1 MTFGYRS
8 KLFALNLASTLMLAL
23 MLSIG
28 VDQALMQWAE
38 DQQRAGLARSAQ
50 AAHVLIEHAHSER
63 HARQLLSRFGARAG
77 VQVVLQ
83 PITSTTS
90 PSPRSAPTTR
100 VVISGTPMEIR
111 VTRSPEPDED
121 PMRQVRLIL
130 ALVSLMGLLSA
141 VLLTVLA
148 TRVMTRTLGALLDYA
163 RALSGEVAAPVSSDR
178 WRDLAQITAS
188 SSALTEELEGSVQ
201 TLARERDR
209 ISAVLETMHEAVIAL
224 DARYQITLMNRAAR
238 EFLAP
243 QLSTLA
249 RGPEGERLTDLVK
262 LPALLELIEGLEA
275 GEAQAAKVTEFSLPG
290 PPPRRVAA
298 HLSANASRGYVL
310 VLHDVTELRKLEVM
324 RRDFMTNISHELRTP
339 VSVIQSTSE
348 TLLDGAI
355 DDPHHARGFVDAI
368 HRNAERLGRLI
379 HDLLDISRLE
389 SGRMALHP
397 EPVSLFGVSLHVIDT
412 LERKIQDHHLE
423 IELDVDMD
431 MLVLADPKALDQ
443 IVFNLIDNAI
453 KYTPAGGVIEVR
465 ASRQPSKRDPSRQ
478 DVRLEVIDQGPGLDA
493 EHRNRVFERFYRVDK
508 GRSRDQ
514 GGTGLGLSIVKH
526 LAQAMSGRVGVR
538 PNEPRGC
545 IFWVRLP
552 DVSGTIE
559 LDD

>member
-38 DQQRAGLARSAQ
+38 EQQRAGLARSAQ

-77 VQVVLQ
+77 VQVVLL
-83 PITSTTS
+83 PIASDPSSKADAST
-90 PSPRSAPTTR
+90 AR

-111 VTRSPEPDED
+111 VTRPPAPDED

-163 RALSGEVAAPVSSDR
+163 RALSGEVVAPVLSDR

-209 ISAVLETMHEAVIAL
+209 FGAVLETMHEAVIAL

-243 QLSTLA
+243 QITTLA
-249 RGPEGERLTDLVK
+249 RRPEGERLTDLVK
-262 LPALLELIEGLEA
+262 LPALLDLIEGLEA
-275 GEAQAAKVTEFSLPG
+275 GESQADKVMEFSLPG
-290 PPPRRVAA
+290 PPQRRVAA

-355 DDPHHARGFVDAI
+355 DDPRHARNFVDAI

-526 LAQAMSGRVGVR
+526 LAQAMGGRVGVR